1 MAPPPPPPPPLIVA
15 ASSCQLGGSVCL
27 FKREKIEDVDED
39 SVSGIF
45 LKRQTLLRTSTWSR
59 FKFFRQ

>member
-15 ASSCQLGGSVCL
+15 ASSCKLGGSVCL

-39 SVSGIF
+39 SVSGSF
-45 LKRQTLLRTSTWSR
+45 
-59 FKFFRQ
+59 FKKANFTPDLHVVPIQVL